1 MDQTVLNKKYKS
13 QKENIMKIE
22 FHTIE
27 NAPQAAKEDL
37 QNIKSALGVVPNIF
51 AGFAAS
57 PAAVKSYMAI
67 AGNLKTHGSLTP
79 IEQQV
84 VYIAVSALNGC
95 DYCVAA
101 HSAGAGKANMP
112 ADVLESLRLQKP
124 INDEKL
130 ETLRSFALA
139 MVEQRGYMTDDQ
151 MAAFSDAGF
160 NQAELL
166 DVITILAHKTMS
178 NYFNHIAKTPL
189 DEMFKPLAWQAA
201 AE

>member
-1 MDQTVLNKKYKS
+1 
-13 QKENIMKIE
+13 MKIE

-27 NAPQAAKEDL
+27 NAPQAARQDL
-37 QNIKSALGVVPNIF
+37 QNVKDAFGVLPNIF

-67 AGNLKTHGSLTP
+67 AGNLKSHASLTP

-84 VYIAVSALNGC
+84 VYIAVSAENGC

-101 HSAGAGKANMP
+101 HTAGAAKVNMP
-112 ADVLESLRLQKP
+112 ADVLESLRHQKP

-130 ETLRSFALA
+130 EALRGFALA
-139 MVEQRGYMTDDQ
+139 MVEQRGYMSDDQ
-151 MAAFSDAGF
+151 MAAFSGAGF
-160 NQAELL
+160 KQAELL